1 MKKEVV
7 LFFAIFA
14 IASGAITG
22 QKRFD
27 PSWLVYKPNSTSERP
42 KTTEKNV
49 YESKP
54 IVQGNE
60 NAQQGDSNTV
70 KNRLYVLSF
79 ILN

>member
-14 IASGAITG
+14 TASGAITG
-22 QKRFD
+22 QNRFD

-42 KTTEKNV
+42 KTTKKTD
-49 YESKP
+49 ESKP

-60 NAQQGDSNTV
+60 NVEQGDSNTV
-70 KNRLYVLSF
+70 KDRF
-79 ILN
+79 